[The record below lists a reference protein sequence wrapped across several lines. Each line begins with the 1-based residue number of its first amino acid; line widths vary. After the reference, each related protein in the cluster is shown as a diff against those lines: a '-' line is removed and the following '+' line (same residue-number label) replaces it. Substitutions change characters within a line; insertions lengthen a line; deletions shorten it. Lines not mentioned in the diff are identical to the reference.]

1 MSNIKPDIRTH
12 YRSLYV
18 KVEPGQIYAFIP
30 GTIIDIFVKKGQKV
44 KKGDPLFTLHA
55 MKMDNEL
62 CSTID
67 GTIGAINIK
76 KGQIVSKNDVLVDV
90 VPLGV
95 KVEENKP
102 NTPKPTA
109 EKKRSCGKERA
120 FSLKRNYRY

>member
-1 MSNIKPDIRTH
+1 MSDIKPDIRTH
-12 YRSLYV
+12 YRQLYV

-44 KKGDPLFTLHA
+44 KKGDPLFTLHP

-76 KGQIVSKNDVLVDV
+76 AGQIVNKNDVLIDV
-90 VPLGV
+90 IPLGV
-95 KVEENKP
+95 KIENP
-102 NTPKPTA
+102 STPKPAADKKETVDKKETA
-109 EKKRSCGKERA
+109 DKKETK
-120 FSLKRNYRY
+120 K